1 MLNEDIAKK
10 YPFLV
15 ELGIEDLNSG
25 GSIGFDNWTSKENRD
40 VLEVYTP
47 IDGSLIA
54 KVAKINEDD
63 YEMIVSAAEDS
74 FKSWRTLPAPKRGQI
89 VREIGEEIRLLK
101 EPLGKLIT
109 LEMGKILVEGLGEVQ
124 EAIDIADFAV
134 GQSRMLYGLS
144 MHSERPQHVM
154 KEQWHPLGVIGII
167 TAFNFPM
174 AVWSWN
180 AMIAAIAG
188 DTMIWK
194 PSSQTPLCAIAL
206 QKITNRVMDRYNMS
220 GVFNLMVGNGAITGQ
235 KLIDDV
241 RIPLI
246 SATGSTGVG
255 RKVAEGTAKRL
266 AKSILE
272 LGGNNAII
280 VMEDADLDLVVPAI
294 LFGSVGTSGQRCTT
308 TRRIIVH
315 KNLADKLKESL
326 VNSYKQIKIGN
337 PLEDGILMG
346 PVVNENTLL
355 DMENAMTKLKEQ
367 GGKILIGGERH
378 EDKSGFYINPA
389 IAEVP
394 GNIEIVR
401 HETFAPLLYI
411 MTFENIEEAIS
422 LHNDVPQGL
431 SSSMFTNSIRNAELF
446 LSTSGSDCGIANINI
461 GTSGAEIGGAFGG
474 EKETGGGREAGSDSW
489 KYYMRRQTNTINW
502 SSELPLAQGIDF
514 SVE

>member
-54 KVAKINEDD
+54 KVVKINEDD
-63 YEMIVSAAEDS
+63 YEMIVSAAEES

-101 EPLGKLIT
+101 EPLGQLIT

-206 QKITNRVMDRYNMS
+206 QKITNRVMGRHNMS

-355 DMENAMTKLKEQ
+355 DMENAITKLKEQ

-411 MTFENIEEAIS
+411 MTFENIEEAIN

>member
-25 GSIGFDNWTSKENRD
+25 GSIGFDNWTSKENRE

-54 KVAKINEDD
+54 KVVKINEDD
-63 YEMIVSAAEDS
+63 YEMIVSAAEES

-206 QKITNRVMDRYNMS
+206 QKITNRVMGRHNMS

-315 KNLADKLKESL
+315 KSLADKLKQSL

-367 GGKILIGGERH
+367 GGNILIGGERH

-394 GNIEIVR
+394 GNIEIVC

>member
-54 KVAKINEDD
+54 KVAKINESD
-63 YEMIVSAAEDS
+63 YEMIVSAAEES

-206 QKITNRVMDRYNMS
+206 QKITNRVMDRHNMS

-367 GGKILIGGERH
+367 GGNILIGGERH
-378 EDKSGFYINPA
+378 LDKTGFYINPA

>member
-54 KVAKINEDD
+54 KVVKINEAD
-63 YEMIVSAAEDS
+63 YEMIVNAAEEA

-89 VREIGEEIRLLK
+89 VREIGEEIRLHK

-206 QKITNRVMDRYNMS
+206 QKITNRVMGRYNML

-315 KNLADKLKESL
+315 KSLANKLKESL

-355 DMENAMTKLKEQ
+355 DMENAMTKLKDQ
-367 GGKILIGGERH
+367 GGNILIGGERH

-411 MTFENIEEAIS
+411 MTFENIEDAIS

>member
-47 IDGSLIA
+47 IDGSMIA
-54 KVAKINEDD
+54 KVVKINEED
-63 YEMIVSAAEDS
+63 YEMIVSAAEES
-74 FKSWRTLPAPKRGQI
+74 FKLWRTLPAPKRGQI

-206 QKITNRVMDRYNMS
+206 QKITNRVMGRYNMS

-315 KNLADKLKESL
+315 KSLANKLKESL

-367 GGKILIGGERH
+367 GGNILIGGERH

>member
-54 KVAKINEDD
+54 KVVKINEDD
-63 YEMIVSAAEDS
+63 YEMIVSAAEES

-206 QKITNRVMDRYNMS
+206 QKITNRVMDRHNMS

-326 VNSYKQIKIGN
+326 VKSYKQIKIGN
-337 PLEDGILMG
+337 PLENGILMG

-422 LHNDVPQGL
+422 LHNGVPQGL

>member
-47 IDGSLIA
+47 IDGSLIS
-54 KVAKINEDD
+54 KVVKINEDD
-63 YEMIVSAAEDS
+63 YEMIVSAAEES

-101 EPLGKLIT
+101 EPLGQLIT

-206 QKITNRVMDRYNMS
+206 QKITNRVMGRHNMS

-355 DMENAMTKLKEQ
+355 DMENAITKLKEQ

-411 MTFENIEEAIS
+411 MTFENIEEAIN

>member
-47 IDGSLIA
+47 IDGSMIA
-54 KVAKINEDD
+54 KVVKINEED
-63 YEMIVSAAEDS
+63 YEMIVSAAEES
-74 FKSWRTLPAPKRGQI
+74 FKLWRTLPAPKRGQI

-206 QKITNRVMDRYNMS
+206 QKITNRVMGRYNMS

-315 KNLADKLKESL
+315 KSLANKLKESL

-367 GGKILIGGERH
+367 GGNILIGGERH

-411 MTFENIEEAIS
+411 MTFENIEEAIN

>member
-47 IDGSLIA
+47 IDGSLIS
-54 KVAKINEDD
+54 KVVKINEDD
-63 YEMIVSAAEDS
+63 YEMIVSAAEES

-241 RIPLI
+241 RIPL
-246 SATGSTGVG
+246 S
-255 RKVAEGTAKRL
+255 
-266 AKSILE
+266 
-272 LGGNNAII
+272 
-280 VMEDADLDLVVPAI
+280 
-294 LFGSVGTSGQRCTT
+294 
-308 TRRIIVH
+308 
-315 KNLADKLKESL
+315 
-326 VNSYKQIKIGN
+326 
-337 PLEDGILMG
+337 
-346 PVVNENTLL
+346 
-355 DMENAMTKLKEQ
+355 
-367 GGKILIGGERH
+367 
-378 EDKSGFYINPA
+378 
-389 IAEVP
+389 
-394 GNIEIVR
+394 
-401 HETFAPLLYI
+401 
-411 MTFENIEEAIS
+411 
-422 LHNDVPQGL
+422 
-431 SSSMFTNSIRNAELF
+431 
-446 LSTSGSDCGIANINI
+446 
-461 GTSGAEIGGAFGG
+461 
-474 EKETGGGREAGSDSW
+474 
-489 KYYMRRQTNTINW
+489 
-502 SSELPLAQGIDF
+502 
-514 SVE
+514 

>member
-54 KVAKINEDD
+54 KVVKINEED
-63 YEMIVSAAEDS
+63 YEMIVSAAEES
-74 FKSWRTLPAPKRGQI
+74 FKLWRTLPAPKRGQI

-206 QKITNRVMDRYNMS
+206 QKITNRVMGRYNMS

-315 KNLADKLKESL
+315 KSLADKLKESL

-367 GGKILIGGERH
+367 GGNILIGGERH

>member
-54 KVAKINEDD
+54 KVVKINEED
-63 YEMIVSAAEDS
+63 YEMIVSAAEES

-206 QKITNRVMDRYNMS
+206 QKITNRVMGRYNMS

-315 KNLADKLKESL
+315 KSLANKLKESL

-367 GGKILIGGERH
+367 GGNILIGGERH

>member
-54 KVAKINEDD
+54 KVVKINEDD
-63 YEMIVSAAEDS
+63 YEMIVSAAEES

-101 EPLGKLIT
+101 EPLGQLIT

-355 DMENAMTKLKEQ
+355 DMENAITKLKEQ

-411 MTFENIEEAIS
+411 MTFENIEEAIN

>member
-54 KVAKINEDD
+54 KVVKINEDD
-63 YEMIVSAAEDS
+63 YEMIVSAAEES

-101 EPLGKLIT
+101 EPLGQLIT

-411 MTFENIEEAIS
+411 MTFENIEEAIN